1 MDLWQLHVFCKV
13 VECRSF
19 SKAGAMVHLS
29 QPTVS
34 SHIKDL
40 EDHFGC
46 RLIDR
51 LSKEAVATGAGELL
65 YKQSL
70 RLLRLRDQTESEMA
84 EYLGK
89 MTGRLTIGGS
99 TIPGGYLLPRLI
111 GEFKTNFQEIRISLI
126 VGDTEA
132 VVQDI
137 LSGAIEIG
145 VVGAQIRNRAV
156 ESSLWMEDEMQVV
169 VPSDHRWAGRRQITT
184 EMLTREPFIIR
195 ESGSGT
201 LKSIQLR
208 LSQVNCHLE
217 DFNVASEMGSTA
229 AVIQGIKSHVG
240 ISILSP
246 ISIAE
251 ELASGRL
258 KAIRLRGVDLKRG
271 FYLIRHR
278 HRTMS
283 PLAKAFLTFLR
294 EAGPVSSP

>member
-19 SKAGAMVHLS
+19 SKAGSMVHLS

-40 EDHFGC
+40 EDHFDC

-51 LSKEAVATGAGELL
+51 LSKEAVPTGAGELL
-65 YKQSL
+65 YKQAL
-70 RLLRLRDQTESEMA
+70 RLLRLRDQIESEMSD
-84 EYLGK
+84 YLGK
-89 MTGRLTIGGS
+89 MTGRLMIGGS

-111 GEFKTNFQEIRISLI
+111 GEFKASFQEIRISLI
-126 VGDTEA
+126 VGDTET
-132 VVQDI
+132 VIQDV

-145 VVGAQIRNRAV
+145 VVGAQTGHRAI
-156 ESSLWMEDEMQVV
+156 ETSLWMEDEMRVV
-169 VPSDHRWAGRRQITT
+169 VPPDHRWAHRARITT
-184 EMLTREPFIIR
+184 EMLAGEPFIVR

-208 LSQVNCHLE
+208 LSQVNCHME
-217 DFNVASEMGSTA
+217 DFNVVSEMGSTA
-229 AVIQGIKSHVG
+229 AVIQGIKSRVG

-258 KAIRLRGVDLKRG
+258 KALRLQGVDLKRG
-271 FYLIRHR
+271 FYLIHHR

-283 PLAKAFLTFLR
+283 PLAKAFFTFLL
-294 EAGPVSSP
+294 EAGPVFFA